1 VEAAAAQAGRL
12 NGDSGPHPRT
22 RRRGL
27 TRREEA
33 FQRLSRAGGPW
44 LRRRMVF
51 VQGGHPVREHGGGYA
66 MSKLA
71 IAAAMISVGI
81 CSFVAPSSQA
91 AILSPMSSEV
101 RAVLSA
107 VEADADQPILAR
119 FRGGGAR
126 VGAAS
131 RTRVAAGR
139 RGVAG
144 SRTTIAGGYRGGTAS
159 RTRVAAG
166 PRGVA
171 ASRTTVVKGP
181 RGNVAAKRTTVVG
194 GRGAV
199 AASVPLLT
207 DDSQIGANLRV
218 CADEKDRAAFDQPS

>member
-1 VEAAAAQAGRL
+1 
-12 NGDSGPHPRT
+12 
-22 RRRGL
+22 
-27 TRREEA
+27 
-33 FQRLSRAGGPW
+33 
-44 LRRRMVF
+44 
-51 VQGGHPVREHGGGYA
+51 

-71 IAAAMISVGI
+71 ITAAMISVGI

-91 AILSPMSSEV
+91 AFQSPMSSEA

-107 VEADADQPILAR
+107 VEADTEQPILAR

-131 RTRVAAGR
+131 RPRVAVGHQ
-139 RGVAG
+139 
-144 SRTTIAGGYRGGTAS
+144 GGAAS
-159 RTRVAAG
+159 RTRIAAG
-166 PRGVA
+166 HRGVA

-199 AASVPLLT
+199 AVGGVGVRPVRPWVRRPYYGTVIAGVTLGTVIAATTIPAAPS
-207 DDSQIGANLRV
+207 SEV
-218 CADEKDRAAFDQPS
+218 CWYWSNSSHSRGYWDYCQ